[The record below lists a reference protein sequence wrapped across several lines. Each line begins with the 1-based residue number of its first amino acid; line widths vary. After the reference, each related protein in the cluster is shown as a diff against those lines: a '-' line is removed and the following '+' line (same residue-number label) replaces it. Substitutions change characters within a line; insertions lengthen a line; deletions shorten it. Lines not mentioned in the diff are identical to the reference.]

1 MIAPKDFASVIA
13 SLRWL
18 TCACQT
24 MHPAAMSRS
33 LYLAAY
39 DIAEPKRLHRM
50 LVAVKGYA
58 TGGQKSVFECWLD
71 NGEKKQLLSAS
82 ATIMSLNE
90 DRFMLLRLD
99 PRQKP
104 RLLGL
109 AQPPADPAFYYY
121 G

>member
-1 MIAPKDFASVIA
+1 
-13 SLRWL
+13 
-18 TCACQT
+18 
-24 MHPAAMSRS
+24 MSRY

-71 NGEKKQLLSAS
+71 SGEKRDLLTLSAV
-82 ATIMSLNE
+82 IMCLDE

-104 RLLGL
+104 LLLGL

>member
-1 MIAPKDFASVIA
+1 MRTFSIRFY
-13 SLRWL
+13 SLRYM
-18 TCACQT
+18 TR
-24 MHPAAMSRS
+24 H

-71 NGEKKQLLSAS
+71 AVEKKQLLSMS
-82 ATIMSLNE
+82 ANIMSMAE
-90 DRFMLLRLD
+90 DRFLLIRLD
-99 PRQKP
+99 PRRQP
-104 RLLGL
+104 QLLGL
-109 AQPPADPAFYYY
+109 AEPPADPAFFYY

>member
-1 MIAPKDFASVIA
+1 
-13 SLRWL
+13 
-18 TCACQT
+18 
-24 MHPAAMSRS
+24 MSRH

-71 NGEKKQLLSAS
+71 AQEKEQILGISAD
-82 ATIMSLNE
+82 IMDQDE
-90 DRFMLLRLD
+90 DRFMLIRMD
-99 PRQKP
+99 PRQQP
-104 RLLGL
+104 RLIGL
-109 AQPPADPAFYYY
+109 AQPLTDPTFFYY